1 MPKLK
6 VDPKE
11 EEIRQ
16 LKATIA
22 KQTNTITK
30 LERKV
35 EKQKTTTALI
45 RCPEGQGGRSA
56 DRGGYNTQ
64 EAMGLKG
71 LDEDY
76 NRRCRMVKRYIHEYL
91 SVFKPI
97 SQQDKGRVALMIIK
111 IQRDIPYF
119 QQFEEG
125 WPIHDITRMYLSNEQ
140 TRRRTDIKAEKLA
153 CGEESD
159 AEEQPQRKGKKK
171 AQVSFAVPETDMEET
186 DADTDGGRKRKMPLK
201 KVTHTILSDDD
212 DDDDLDLLL
221 KPTKVPITP
230 KTKAKPAQSPKKDG
244 ECGEY
249 MISVFAHRSL
259 TLWAKKPSKSVNTT
273 YTSDAEGSN
282 DNAGLEDKENHSPA
296 KSAKLSSKKSNTATA
311 TADDTIVPPALTP
324 PPSHRKTQT
333 ANPLLTWADL
343 PRNCPA
349 VLCTHPLP
357 ATPVPAI
364 LSLFQRQKN
373 LVEANGPKATGV
385 SFIDLEICQAISIAR
400 RRHFVMQ
407 TGEARGWPATIDPFN
422 IRTRIFS
429 EPIHSEILSLIL
441 KPATLT
447 ACPIWTDFLLAINH
461 DLFDFNS
468 SKTKYEYPQA
478 IKHKTC
484 GYYGPLGAFI
494 ISSSLMRFIAVNEA
508 KHNLE
513 QRFFETLMTTVGQ
526 DPHFSG
532 SMYNDYDDSN
542 HMAMKDFV
550 SFILVPFVAICL
562 IAQDFP
568 GLMGGIQGAIFER
581 NNSNEYGDLVHPE
594 DDADEQVHQLHHE
607 NMKAIKAL
615 STDSDRYDHLPPKKK
630 QPLPPPSSKDGAIPS
645 YPPPPLKHD
654 PVSSLQ
660 DATAPPRHRKK
671 GEPLGLT
678 IRVPPYRPVEEE
690 EITIDDFALPNLKTK
705 KTPAPVLKKEK
716 KEKAVKKEV
725 TQAAPGRRA
734 TRSNPQNEDV

>member
-45 RCPEGQGGRSA
+45 RRPEGQGGRSA

-230 KTKAKPAQSPKKDG
+230 KTKAKPAQSPKKT
-244 ECGEY
+244 
-249 MISVFAHRSL
+249 VNA
-259 TLWAKKPSKSVNTT
+259 KPSKSVNTT
-273 YTSDAEGSN
+273 HTSDAEGSN
-282 DNAGLEDKENHSPA
+282 DNAGLEDKSVRKIIHLPNRA
-296 KSAKLSSKKSNTATA
+296 KKEKRKPRFMTPLLQKRRAAKLSSKKSNTATA

-343 PRNCPA
+343 PPK
-349 VLCTHPLP
+349 
-357 ATPVPAI
+357 
-364 LSLFQRQKN
+364 LSC
-373 LVEANGPKATGV
+373 
-385 SFIDLEICQAISIAR
+385 S
-400 RRHFVMQ
+400 
-407 TGEARGWPATIDPFN
+407 
-422 IRTRIFS
+422 
-429 EPIHSEILSLIL
+429 
-441 KPATLT
+441 
-447 ACPIWTDFLLAINH
+447 CPIWTDFLLAINH